1 MDRIDAMTAFVAVA
15 EAGTF
20 VAAARR
26 MGRSPAGL
34 TRAVAGLEDRLG
46 TRLFTRTTRVV
57 ALTDAGRRYLG
68 PCQEV
73 LRTVAALE
81 SSAATERR
89 AVLGSLVVTASV
101 VFGRLHVLPIV
112 ADFLQRYASVDVRMV
127 LSDDVVSLVDE
138 GIDVGVRIAHLP
150 DSTLKAVRVGSV
162 RRGLYASPAY
172 LAAHGEPARP
182 ADLARHACVAFVGAG
197 QGPERWSFGRGRS
210 RSATAIAPRLVVN
223 LAEPA
228 IDAAVAGLGIT
239 RVLSYMV
246 DHLVRAGALR
256 PVLEAFEPPPIP
268 VHVVHPAGPHL
279 PLRTRLFVDLAVAA
293 LRRQFGHSG
302 AQA

>member
-1 MDRIDAMTAFVAVA
+1 MDRIDEMAAFVAVA

-26 MGRSPAGL
+26 LGRSPAGL
-34 TRAVAGLEDRLG
+34 TRAVAALEDRLG

-57 ALTDAGRRYLG
+57 TLTDAGRRHLG
-68 PCQEV
+68 PCQAV
-73 LRTVAALE
+73 LRDVAALE

-89 AVLGSLVVTASV
+89 EALGSLVVTASV

-112 ADFLQRYASVDVRMV
+112 ADFLQRHPSVDVRMV
-127 LSDDVVSLVDE
+127 LADDVVPLVDA
-138 GIDVGVRIAHLP
+138 GTDVGVRIAPLR
-150 DSTLKAVRVGSV
+150 DSTLRAVRVGSV
-162 RRGLYASPAY
+162 RRALYASPGY
-172 LAAHGEPARP
+172 LAAHGEPTSP

-197 QGPERWSFGRGRS
+197 EGATRWSFGRGAAR
-210 RSATAIAPRLVVN
+210 RAVAIAPRLAVN

-228 IDAAVAGLGIT
+228 IDAAVTGVGIT

-256 PVLEAFEPPPIP
+256 VVLPSFEPPPIP
-268 VHVVHPAGPHL
+268 VHVVYPAGRHL
-279 PLRTRLFVDLAVAA
+279 PLRTRLFVDLAAAA
-293 LRRQFGHSG
+293 LRRRFDHP
-302 AQA
+302 